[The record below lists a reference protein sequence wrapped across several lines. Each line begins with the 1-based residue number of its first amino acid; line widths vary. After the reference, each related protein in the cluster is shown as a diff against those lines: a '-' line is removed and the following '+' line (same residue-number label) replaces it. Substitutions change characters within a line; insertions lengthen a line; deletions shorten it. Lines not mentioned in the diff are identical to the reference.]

1 MTHTEFNA
9 FCRTLPVATYV
20 VQWGGSHVGKV
31 GGKVLAIAGAQD
43 DKPRFSFKVSDI
55 AMRC

>member
-1 MTHTEFNA
+1 VRYMTHTEFNA

-43 DKPRFSFKVSDI
+43 DKPRFSFK
-55 AMRC
+55 